1 MKRRGFLGFL
11 AGGSVAGPGMVK
23 QAASAT
29 LADMSLQGLTTG
41 GMGMQVPE
49 IVDDSYN
56 DYPTRIAKL
65 ALRSQA
71 EHRERQRQQY
81 VGRLDPDL
89 ATFRSFA
96 LHTKI
101 RVQKRRDYWRGIENE
116 KSWLQRRIEGIFD
129 W

>member
-1 MKRRGFLGFL
+1 
-11 AGGSVAGPGMVK
+11 MVK

-29 LADMSLQGLTTG
+29 LADMSISGIANG
-41 GMGMQVPE
+41 GMGMVGAELAIANDP
-49 IVDDSYN
+49 YN

-81 VGRLDPDL
+81 VGSLDPDL

-116 KSWLQRRIEGIFD
+116 KSWLQRRIEGVFD